1 MSCKEMTVDAIVEN
15 IDAITE
21 FVNEQLEAN
30 DCPLK
35 LQTQIDIVIDE
46 VFSNIA
52 FYAYAPETGTATVRV
67 EIANSAVS
75 LTFLDS
81 GVPYDPLKR
90 EDPDTTLGVEERAI
104 GGLGIFMVKKLASDV
119 RYEYADGHNILTAVF
134 SC

>member
-1 MSCKEMTVDAIVEN
+1 MSCKEKTVDAVVGN
-15 IDAITE
+15 IDTITE
-21 FVNEQLEAN
+21 FVNEQLEVN

-90 EDPDTTLGVEERAI
+90 EDPDTTLGAEERAI

-119 RYEYADGHNILTAVF
+119 RYEYADGHNILTVVF
-134 SC
+134 SY

>member
-67 EIANSAVS
+67 EIANSGVS

-90 EDPDTTLGVEERAI
+90 EDPDTTLGAEERAI

>member
-90 EDPDTTLGVEERAI
+90 EDPDTTLGAEERAI